1 MLYTYTCIHLYTHMW
16 RSSCDDSCRIMWQM
30 SISGSP
36 LATLPCLTA
45 TSGLSNMR
53 CGTLHFPK
61 PWMLDSLL
69 KIIWKHFSTICLQL
83 DLYIF
88 FFPVGYFW
96 LQTPRASTF
105 WDMLRLWR
113 TVQLAVTLDT
123 LDLYLWIWLDYTV
136 TKLVFLI
143 MTWATVSSNIS
154 RAETEIII
162 YDISLRE
169 HIFSWVTCIITHK
182 LLIL

>member
-1 MLYTYTCIHLYTHMW
+1 MHTFIYTYVEIIVWWQLQNYVTNVNQWLSTCYSALLNSYFWSFKHEMW
-16 RSSCDDSCRIMWQM
+16 DF
-30 SISGSP
+30 
-36 LATLPCLTA
+36 A
-45 TSGLSNMR
+45 
-53 CGTLHFPK
+53 FPK
-61 PWMLDSLL
+61 AMNVRQFIKNHL
-69 KIIWKHFSTICLQL
+69 KAFFYYLSEIRFI
-83 DLYIF
+83 YF

-96 LQTPRASTF
+96 LQTPRASTS